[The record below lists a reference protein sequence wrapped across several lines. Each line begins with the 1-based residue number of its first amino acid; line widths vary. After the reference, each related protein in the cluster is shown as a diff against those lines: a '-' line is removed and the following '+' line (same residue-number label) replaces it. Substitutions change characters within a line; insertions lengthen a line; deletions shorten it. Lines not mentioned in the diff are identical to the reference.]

1 MKVNYV
7 ELKNRNL
14 MILSEK
20 EYHIDAI
27 EKNDIIRL
35 KPGRLLLDVI
45 LINGSTQAVDS
56 VMTGS

>member
-1 MKVNYV
+1 MNIDYV

-14 MILSEK
+14 MIQSERV
-20 EYHIDAI
+20 YHIDAI
-27 EKNDIIRL
+27 EKNDVIRL

-45 LINGSTQAVDS
+45 LINGTTLAVDS